1 MKKKIAILVWM
12 VLALAGQLLPQCVRA
27 ADVPEES
34 ELYAKSAVLMD
45 AGSGRVLYEKNGS
58 LPLANASTTKILT
71 CIIILENCDLD
82 QVAEISPR
90 AAAAPKVHLGAAA
103 GQKFYIKD
111 LVYAMMLESYNDCA
125 VALAE
130 QMAGTVEDFAAV
142 MNRYA
147 EKIGCTDTYFIT
159 PNGLDAQDEQGFHH
173 TTAEELAR
181 MMRYCITES
190 KEADLFLK
198 ITGTSEHSFTD
209 AEGKNSY
216 HCYNHNAFLTMM
228 DGALSGKTGF
238 TGNAGYCYVGAL
250 ERGGRGYIVAL
261 LACGW
266 PNHKN
271 WKWADTKKL
280 MEYGLE
286 AYQKVDLADYEP
298 DWKALGRI
306 PVLDAQTEWI
316 GEEAY
321 ISVKLCQKKGIS
333 SVLLTE
339 GEEIRTEY
347 RIAEEL
353 TAPVEQGSC
362 VGEVYLK
369 LGDQILREY
378 KVVAAEGTEKRTL
391 GWCVGQVI
399 GIAL

>member
-12 VLALAGQLLPQCVRA
+12 VLALTGQLRPQCVRA

-90 AAAAPKVHLGAAA
+90 AAAAPKVHLGAAV

-181 MMRYCITES
+181 MMRYCMTES

-271 WKWADTKKL
+271 WKWSDTKKL

-362 VGEVYLK
+362 GL
-369 LGDQILREY
+369 
-378 KVVAAEGTEKRTL
+378 
-391 GWCVGQVI
+391 
-399 GIAL
+399 